1 MMIIIIIVII
11 IIIIIIIIVMITII
25 TTVMITY
32 DNNYHYCYD
41 NNYHYHHYYHYCY
54 DDNYHRVFII
64 AVPLIVNFIIF
75 DFLVNLDKMTHVR
88 VEIKKAGDGINY
100 PQKGRTVTIHYSG
113 HYKIH
118 KILLEKIL

>member
-1 MMIIIIIVII
+1 MIIIIIIMII

-25 TTVMITY
+25 ITVMITY

-41 NNYHYHHYYHYCY
+41 NNYHC
-54 DDNYHRVFII
+54 VFII
-64 AVPLIVNFIIF
+64 AVPLIINFIIF

>member
-1 MMIIIIIVII
+1 MIIIIIITVMITII
-11 IIIIIIIIVMITII
+11 IIIII
-25 TTVMITY
+25 
-32 DNNYHYCYD
+32 
-41 NNYHYHHYYHYCY
+41 
-54 DDNYHRVFII
+54 
-64 AVPLIVNFIIF
+64 AVYLIVNFIIF

-118 KILLEKIL
+118 KILKLTIK